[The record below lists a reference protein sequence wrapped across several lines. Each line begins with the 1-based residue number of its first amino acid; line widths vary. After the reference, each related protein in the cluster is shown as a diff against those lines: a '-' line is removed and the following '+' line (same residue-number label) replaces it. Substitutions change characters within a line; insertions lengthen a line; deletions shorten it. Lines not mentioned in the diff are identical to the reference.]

1 MDKDKIKKRMD
12 ELYKLINYYDEKY
25 YIENNPVIT
34 DQEYDKL
41 MHELILL
48 EQQYPDLARQ
58 DSPTRRVGGKP
69 IEQFETVRHEI
80 PMLSIDNTYSD
91 EEIKEFDK
99 RIRKLLGR
107 PVDYFLELKI
117 DGVAVSLIYENKTLV
132 RGATRGDGFQ
142 GDDITQNIKTI
153 RDIPLIVANDERFE
167 VRGEVYMPK
176 FDFERLNREKLKA
189 GEEPFANPRNAAAG
203 SLKLL
208 DPKEVARRRLR
219 FFSYAGFFQ
228 KTNPSTQQE
237 ALNILKNLGFPVNPH
252 RKLAKTINEV
262 IEFCHEWES
271 KRNQLDYAIDGIV
284 IKVNN
289 IRDQEILGSTSK
301 SPRWMVAYKF
311 PAEQATTVIK
321 DVIVQVGRTGI
332 LTPVAILEP
341 VHLAGTMVS
350 RASLHNFDEIKRLDV
365 KIGDRVFV
373 EKAGEIIPKV
383 VKVIKEARTGEQ
395 QPINP
400 PEECPVCHN
409 PVVKDEDEVA
419 YRCPNV
425 SCPAQI
431 KERILHFASR
441 RAMNIQGLGEKIVN
455 VLVDTGLVKDYAD
468 LYFLQPQQLKQ
479 IERMGEISSKK
490 LVDNIQASK
499 NVPLAGFIYGLGIR
513 HIGERASEILAEH
526 FSDIDEIAKATEEQL
541 AQIPD
546 IGQVAAR
553 SIKEFFNNPANMTL
567 IQKLKEAGVSPKQ
580 TQVIKKSS
588 KISGKKFVITGT
600 LKNFSREEMKTELKK
615 HGARVSDNISKE
627 TDYLI
632 VGDNPGSKLEKA
644 RKLGIP
650 TISEDEVL
658 EMMKT

>member
-58 DSPTRRVGGKP
+58 DSPTKRVGGKP